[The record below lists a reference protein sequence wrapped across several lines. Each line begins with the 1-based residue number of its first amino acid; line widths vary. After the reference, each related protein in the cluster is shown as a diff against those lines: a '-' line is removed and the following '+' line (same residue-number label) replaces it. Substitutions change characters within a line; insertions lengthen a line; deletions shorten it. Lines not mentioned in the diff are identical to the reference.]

1 MPAQC
6 PRAGT
11 SQPQTPSLPRSSL
24 RSPPEDD
31 ACKDYISENY
41 SLLGGTQGDGSDGSL
56 PKTATE
62 GGSQPEGLPSN
73 GSVPDGT
80 LPSKASG
87 RASEASG
94 KLQLP

>member
-1 MPAQC
+1 MHHTARGSACLRSALEGP
-6 PRAGT
+6 AGT
-11 SQPQTPSLPRSSL
+11 SQPQTPSPPRSSL

-41 SLLGGTQGDGSDGSL
+41 SLLGGTQGDGSDG
-56 PKTATE
+56 
-62 GGSQPEGLPSN
+62 
-73 GSVPDGT
+73 T